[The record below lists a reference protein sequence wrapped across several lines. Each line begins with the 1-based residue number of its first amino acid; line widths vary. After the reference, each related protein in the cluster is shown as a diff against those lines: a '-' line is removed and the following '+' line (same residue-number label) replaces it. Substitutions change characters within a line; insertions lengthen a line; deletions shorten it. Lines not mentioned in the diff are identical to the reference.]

1 LRQIRWAKFRVQPAA
16 LGPHVIDPLIDAL
29 GGHPRAEEERSGD
42 LAIGPPR
49 RGEGS
54 RHASGVDAV
63 DFSERRVKGIAV
75 SVGGSPHERPVD
87 IEEEQRHAGAVTA

>member
-1 LRQIRWAKFRVQPAA
+1 
-16 LGPHVIDPLIDAL
+16 
-29 GGHPRAEEERSGD
+29 
-42 LAIGPPR
+42 
-49 RGEGS
+49 
-54 RHASGVDAV
+54 V